1 MRGLMQD
8 GICDRCHKKI
18 SDNELTIAYPKD
30 SKWVETNGKQGT
42 PEFHLCG
49 SCAYTFCTADSKDPP
64 VPRLTGKE
72 SMEDIRHLRANY
84 VREYL
89 GLPPEEVIENE
100 R

>member
-1 MRGLMQD
+1 MRELMQYR
-8 GICDRCHKKI
+8 ICDKCHKEI
-18 SDNELTIAYPKD
+18 SDDELPITYPKD

-42 PEFHLCG
+42 PTFHLCE
-49 SCAYTFCTADSKDPP
+49 SCAETFCTADSKDPP

-72 SMEDIRHLRANY
+72 SAEDTRHLRANY

-89 GLPPEEVIENE
+89 GLPLEEVTENE